1 MFELD
6 NRSDWAA
13 GLYPGW
19 SRDGKRQITAVLKI
33 AYSYDLQGRV
43 MPLTPPPEL
52 EEADR
57 YHGEP
62 GRSSLAAACET
73 VPFKDGGELLLGGTA
88 HPSKPGSTV
97 MEVSVGLRR
106 VNDRFWEKTLRL
118 FGPRRWDKSLLG
130 ISASKPAPLEPLP
143 LRYEHAYGG
152 VDPNH
157 ENQCYGANPVG
168 SGFSQKGWRVKGM
181 ALPQIEIGPKFI
193 SGPSQRVAPAGF
205 GPIAPYWEPR
215 LNASKELDGDA
226 VSWGGCP
233 FGNRAP
239 AGLYNAAPLDQRFD
253 APFEGGET
261 IRLKGLIS
269 EAPHPDGTLVHL
281 PCPRPDLKLVSGNR
295 VENLQAVCD
304 TLTIDIDARTI
315 CMLWRTGLPW
325 NMQDQHSE
333 WVVLRDLDLE
343 EERLHAAEAEVQS

>member
-19 SRDGKRQITAVLKI
+19 SRDGKRQMTLVFKVACRFD
-33 AYSYDLQGRV
+33 AHGRV
-43 MPLTPPPEL
+43 TPLTPPPAI

-73 VPFKDGGELLLGGTA
+73 VPFKDGGELLLSGTA
-88 HPSKPGSTV
+88 HPPKAGSTV

-106 VNDRFWEKTLRL
+106 ADDRFWEKTLRL
-118 FGPRRWDKSLLG
+118 FGPRRWDKGLLG
-130 ISASKPAPLEPLP
+130 ISAGRPAPLAPLL

-152 VDPNH
+152 ADPNH
-157 ENQCYGANPVG
+157 EDQLYGANPVG

-181 ALPQIEIGPKFI
+181 VLPQIEIGPKFI
-193 SGPSQRVAPAGF
+193 TAPTQRVVPAGL
-205 GPIAPYWEPR
+205 GPIAPFWEPR
-215 LNASKELDGDA
+215 LSACKELDEEA

-233 FGNRAP
+233 FGNKAP
-239 AGLYNAAPLDQRFD
+239 SGLYNAAPLDQRFD
-253 APFEGGET
+253 VSFEGGET
-261 IRLKGLIS
+261 IRLKGLVA
-269 EAPHPDGTLVHL
+269 EAAHPDGTLLHL
-281 PCPRPDLKLVSGNR
+281 PSPRPGLKLVSGHR

-304 TLTIDIDARTI
+304 TLTIDTDTRTI
-315 CMLWRTGLPW
+315 CMLWRTGLSW
-325 NMQDQHSE
+325 KLQDQHSN
-333 WVVLRDLDLE
+333 WVVLRDLGQE
-343 EERLHAAEAEVQS
+343 EQRLADGEGGMQR